1 MNHTPAN
8 QQGLTLLQLMLVLGV
23 LGIVAWLVLNYLVAA

>member
-1 MNHTPAN
+1 MNQTPAN